1 MGHHKDASDPSFLE
15 RVKFFSDEYKYERF
29 KIDDIPLTNDEK
41 NLIIA
46 VAATVWNDSRHFF
59 HLTDSRTCMKEHV
72 YDCTYR
78 SIIRDNSKLSYY
90 KDFPTGQIMKSY
102 PRLSVGFYSYGVYHP
117 PFSFQVAPYIVSII
131 FFCLLVIPIFLLSN
145 EDAPYYHGP
154 YIFIPTSMGLAV
166 IALSAILYL
175 WYIKS
180 STVKMRA
187 IDAICNLIYVD
198 EMTSLRKS
206 GDMLSYCCYKYLH
219 GKLNKNERIAVSSY
233 IRSHHIFRK

>member
-1 MGHHKDASDPSFLE
+1 MGHHKDASDSSFIE
-15 RVKFFSDEYKYERF
+15 RVKFFSDEYKYELF
-29 KIDDIPLTNDEK
+29 EINDIPLTKDEK

-46 VAATVWNDSRHFF
+46 VASTVWNDSRHFF
-59 HLTDSRTCMKEHV
+59 LVNDSRTCMKEHV

-90 KDFPTGQIMKSY
+90 EDFPTGQITKSY

-117 PFSFQVAPYIVSII
+117 PFSFQIAPYIASII
-131 FFCLLVIPIFLLSN
+131 FLCLLFIPIFLLS
-145 EDAPYYHGP
+145 DHGQ

-166 IALSAILYL
+166 IALSAVLYL

-219 GKLNKNERIAVSSY
+219 GKLNKNERIAVSTY
-233 IRSHHIFRK
+233 IRSHPIFRK